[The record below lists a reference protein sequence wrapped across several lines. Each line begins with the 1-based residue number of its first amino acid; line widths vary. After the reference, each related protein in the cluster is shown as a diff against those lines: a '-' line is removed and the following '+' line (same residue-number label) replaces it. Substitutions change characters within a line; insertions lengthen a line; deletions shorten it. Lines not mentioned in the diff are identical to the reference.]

1 MTNSKVDGFS
11 YNRSE
16 FTIERLKTQDEENLF
31 LWSIRV
37 NTELMALVQ
46 ANNNLAQRMNC
57 YHCIFKH
64 NMACKGWPI

>member
-1 MTNSKVDGFS
+1 MDGFS

-16 FTIERLKTQDEENLF
+16 FTIERLKTQDEENIF

-37 NTELMALVQ
+37 NTESMALIQ
-46 ANNNLAQRMNC
+46 ANNNLLFAQCMNF

-64 NMACKGWPI
+64 NMAWKG